1 MKRTLIILTAFV
13 LFFVLWYFNIAIRP
27 LNRIIGDSLSAH
39 YALNYLIAGLV
50 PVGALFLLHTR
61 RDILPAMGLSRGFGV
76 GLLFAIGATLPMF
89 IGYAFIGQL
98 NSELTFDKAL
108 TWIVI
113 AGLFEEIVFRGFIFG
128 QLFRYAGWGFL
139 PAALP
144 TALVFGSLHL
154 YQGHDLASALGSFG
168 ITALGSLFFSWIY
181 VEWNYNLWSVI
192 WLHVLMN
199 APWILFH
206 VSASGAVGS
215 TEANILRFST
225 IALSVLLTLYYKKR
239 QQLPYLITSKTMI
252 KNKIA

>member
-13 LFFVLWYFNIAIRP
+13 LFFVLWYLNIATRP
-27 LNRIIGDSLSAH
+27 FKEIIDDSQSAH
-39 YALNYLIAGLV
+39 YTLNYLIAGLV
-50 PVGALFLLHTR
+50 PVGALFLLHKR
-61 RDILPAMGLSRGFGV
+61 RDILPSMGLSHGFGV
-76 GLLFAIGATLPMF
+76 GLLFAIGTTLPMF
-89 IGYAFIGQL
+89 IGYVFIGEF
-98 NSELTFDKAL
+98 NSGLTFDKAL
-108 TWIVI
+108 TWILI
-113 AGLFEEIVFRGFIFG
+113 AGLFEEIIFRGFIFG

-154 YQGHDLASALGSFG
+154 YQGHDLVSALESFG

-206 VSASGAVGS
+206 VSTSGAVGGI
-215 TEANILRFST
+215 EANILRFST
-225 IALSVLLTLYYKKR
+225 IALSILLTVYDKKR
-239 QQLPYLITSKTMI
+239 RGLPYFITSKTMI